1 MKSILLK
8 FPEMKLKFLISFFL
22 LISATACLKVE
33 LFEKNVQIPH
43 RQWDYKFKPTVQFN
57 IEDTVSAYDLY
68 IVIRHTDA
76 YNYNN
81 IWLNLF
87 IQAPG
92 EAASSQQIDIP
103 LASNEKGWLGKGM
116 DDIFEHRYKITRQPI
131 AFRKAGTYNF
141 TLEQIMRENPL
152 DHVLDVGL
160 RVEKYHQ

>member
-1 MKSILLK
+1 MKSALLK
-8 FPEMKLKFLISFFL
+8 SPVMKLKLFISLTL
-22 LISATACLKVE
+22 LFSATACLKVE
-33 LFEKNVQIPH
+33 LFEKNVEIPH

-57 IEDTVSAYDLY
+57 IEDTVSAYDLF

-76 YNYNN
+76 YNFNN
-81 IWLNLF
+81 IWLNLY

-92 EAASSQQIDIP
+92 EAQTSQQIDIP

-131 AFRKAGTYNF
+131 AFRKAGTYSF

-152 DHVLDVGL
+152 EHVLDVGL
-160 RVEKYHQ
+160 RVEKSH

>member
-1 MKSILLK
+1 
-8 FPEMKLKFLISFFL
+8 MKLKFLTCLTL
-22 LISATACLKVE
+22 LLSATACLKVE
-33 LFEKNVQIPH
+33 LFEKNVSIPH
-43 RQWDYKFKPTVQFN
+43 HQWDYKFKPTVQFN

-116 DDIFEHRYKITRQPI
+116 DDIFEHRYKVTRQPI

-152 DHVLDVGL
+152 DHVIDVGL